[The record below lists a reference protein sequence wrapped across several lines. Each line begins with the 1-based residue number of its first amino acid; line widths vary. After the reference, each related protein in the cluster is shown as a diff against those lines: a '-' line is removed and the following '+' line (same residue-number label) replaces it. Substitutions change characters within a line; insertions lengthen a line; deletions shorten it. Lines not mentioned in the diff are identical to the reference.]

1 MRKFSAIFK
10 ARTMEFV
17 RDRGTFFWNL
27 LFPVVLVFGFAFA
40 FSGQDQTLFTVGII
54 GEPADDLAF
63 LEIEQIEFVRYGTEN
78 SEAGSSTD
86 LSAEQV
92 VERVRRHQLD
102 MVLDFESG
110 RYYVNRQSASGPVLR
125 RLLESSRIGD
135 DTAARPSGGGA
146 ASLQEEAVSGEP
158 IRYVDWVVPGI
169 IGMNMMF
176 SCLFGVGFV
185 IVRYRKNGV
194 LKRLKATP
202 VSAFTFISAQA
213 ASRLLIVVVTS
224 AVVYA
229 GTNAFLKFMMN
240 GSYLLLL
247 LLTTLGIL
255 CMIAVG
261 LVFASRIKSEELAGG
276 LLNLVTFPMIIL
288 SGVFFSLEGSPAI
301 MRQVSRALPLT
312 HFTEGARAIMI
323 EGAGLAQVA
332 PNLLFL
338 AALTGALLLLAAY
351 LFRWE

>member
-54 GEPADDLAF
+54 GEPTEDFAF
-63 LEIEQIEFVRYGTEN
+63 MEIEQIEFIRYGAGAAENTSGTDAAAAGTELT
-78 SEAGSSTD
+78 AD
-86 LSAEQV
+86 QV

-110 RYYVNRQSASGPVLR
+110 RYYVNRQSANGPVLR
-125 RLLESSRIGD
+125 RLLESSGV
-135 DTAARPSGGGA
+135 GGA
-146 ASLQEEAVSGEP
+146 VSLQEEAVSGEP

-213 ASRLLIVVVTS
+213 ASRLLIVVITS

-229 GTNAFLKFMMN
+229 GTNAFLNFMMN

-247 LLTTLGIL
+247 LLTTLAIL

-288 SGVFFSLEGSPAI
+288 SGVFFSLEGTPQI
-301 MRQVSRALPLT
+301 MQQVSRALPLT

-338 AALTGALLLLAAY
+338 VVLTGGLLLLAAY

>member
-1 MRKFSAIFK
+1 MRKFTAIFK

-40 FSGQDQTLFTVGII
+40 FSGDEQTLFTVGIV
-54 GEPADDLAF
+54 GEPAEDSTF
-63 LEIEQIEFVRYGTEN
+63 LQIEQIEFIRYGTEN
-78 SEAGSSTD
+78 GEPATGGD
-86 LSAEQV
+86 LSAEEV

-110 RYYVNRQSASGPVLR
+110 RYYVNRQSANGPVLR
-125 RLLESSRIGD
+125 RLLQSSVAD
-135 DTAARPSGGGA
+135 AEGA
-146 ASLQEEAVSGEP
+146 GSSTLLQEEAGSGEP

-213 ASRLLIVVVTS
+213 ASRLIIVVITS
-224 AVVYA
+224 AVGYA
-229 GTNAFLKFMMN
+229 GTNAFLNFMMN

-247 LLTTLGIL
+247 LLTALAIL

-288 SGVFFSLEGSPAI
+288 SGVFFSLEGTPQI
-301 MRQVSRALPLT
+301 MQQVSRALPLT

-323 EGAGLAQVA
+323 EGAGFAQVA

-338 AALTGALLLLAAY
+338 VVLTAALLIVAAG

>member
-1 MRKFSAIFK
+1 MRKFTAIFK

-40 FSGQDQTLFTVGII
+40 FSGDEQTLFTVGIV
-54 GEPADDLAF
+54 GEPAEDSTF
-63 LEIEQIEFVRYGTEN
+63 LQIEQIEFIRYGTEN
-78 SEAGSSTD
+78 GEPATGGD
-86 LSAEQV
+86 LSAEEV

-110 RYYVNRQSASGPVLR
+110 RYYVNRQSANGPVLR
-125 RLLESSRIGD
+125 RLLQSSV
-135 DTAARPSGGGA
+135 AGA
-146 ASLQEEAVSGEP
+146 EGTGSSIPLQEEAVSGEP

-213 ASRLLIVVVTS
+213 ASRLIIVVITS

-229 GTNAFLKFMMN
+229 GTNAFLNFMMN

-247 LLTTLGIL
+247 LLTALAIL

-288 SGVFFSLEGSPAI
+288 SGVFFSLEGTPQI
-301 MRQVSRALPLT
+301 MQQVSRALPLT

-323 EGAGLAQVA
+323 EGAGFAQVA

-338 AALTGALLLLAAY
+338 VVLTAALLIVAAG